1 MTKREENKK
10 KELINNFIDLYD
22 EDLIDEVI
30 SEGGE
35 KIGEVEIASLKQLEK
50 LDVSLVDIDELSQAL
65 DEIAEAINEKI
76 EENESNKYDYYHRDD
91 DAE

>member
-10 KELINNFIDLYD
+10 KELINNFIDSYD
-22 EDLIDEVI
+22 ENLIDEVI
-30 SEGGE
+30 SEGGA
-35 KIGEVEIASLKQLEK
+35 KIADVEIASLKELKK
-50 LDVSLVDIDELSQAL
+50 LDVSLVDKDELSQTL
-65 DEIAEAINEKI
+65 DEIGEAINEKI

>member
-10 KELINNFIDLYD
+10 KELINNFIDSYD
-22 EDLIDEVI
+22 ENLIDEVI

-35 KIGEVEIASLKQLEK
+35 KIGDVEIASLKQLEN

-65 DEIAEAINEKI
+65 DEIGEAINEKI
-76 EENESNKYDYYHRDD
+76 EENESYKYDYYHRDD